1 MADGAGRP
9 ASSLAATRGAA
20 APPCQGRPGGAA
32 RADDSV
38 QQRCICFEVQSVCS
52 QSAMSYVG
60 SGEKIGRLC
69 SEASGP
75 PDRKRPLINDTAP
88 RHVRTRPPRRENLN
102 NNNACPPLLAAI
114 ICSHTMTTAA
124 HYYLFAAAR
133 MAARRSLT
141 VQCRPRQCSPCLAR
155 KRQKVEPR
163 RVAVVVVAAAAV
175 RPRAWRGGDWPR

>member
-1 MADGAGRP
+1 MNGGWRRP
-9 ASSLAATRGAA
+9 AGVESRGHSRRRCTAMPGSSGRGGTGRRLRATKVYLLRGA
-20 APPCQGRPGGAA
+20 
-32 RADDSV
+32 S
-38 QQRCICFEVQSVCS
+38 IFS

-163 RVAVVVVAAAAV
+163 RVASSS
-175 RPRAWRGGDWPR
+175 WW